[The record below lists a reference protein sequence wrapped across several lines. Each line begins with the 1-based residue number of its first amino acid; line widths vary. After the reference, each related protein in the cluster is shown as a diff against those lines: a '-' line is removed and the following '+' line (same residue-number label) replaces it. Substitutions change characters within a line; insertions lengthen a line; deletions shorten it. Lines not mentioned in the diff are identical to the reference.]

1 MAKKKKLKPIIV
13 IVGAPDW
20 MATFADMMSLLLTF
34 FILLFS
40 VAEEKSE
47 KVLEVYKS
55 FQVYFDLD
63 PEDVKQLG
71 YYPIEVTLSKIQ
83 GFLENSL
90 RPPSNQGQT
99 GRTRTHRKKV
109 EKIDRFAAMVD
120 ERNNQLVE
128 VPGEVLFAPGKAE
141 VRSEAIPTLLKVA
154 GWLRRRPNAD
164 IKIIGHTS
172 SRPLDG
178 DSDGDDHLH
187 LGYLRAL
194 EVAKF
199 LSGSKGDLSALAN
212 QQKDESLRHLAGK
225 IKTFD
230 INRITVGS
238 LGDLNPNPSR
248 KELWEDPEKD
258 DRVEIMYLPE
268 KREEG

>member
-1 MAKKKKLKPIIV
+1 MPKKKPKPIFV
-13 IVGAPDW
+13 VVGAPDW

-47 KVLEVYKS
+47 KVLEVYRS

-71 YYPIEVTLSKIQ
+71 YYPIEITLSKIQ

-90 RPPSNQGQT
+90 RPPSNQGNT

-128 VPGEVLFAPGKAE
+128 VPGAVLFARGQAE
-141 VRSEAIPTLLKVA
+141 IRPQAIPTLIKVG
-154 GWLRRRPNAD
+154 GWLRRRPNND

-172 SRPLDG
+172 SHPLPA
-178 DSDGDDHLH
+178 DSDADDHLH
-187 LGYLRAL
+187 LGYLRAMA
-194 EVAKF
+194 VAKF
-199 LSGSKGDLSALAN
+199 LAGEQGDLSVLAS
-212 QQKDESLRHLAGK
+212 QQQDESLRHLAGK
-225 IKTFD
+225 IKN
-230 INRITVGS
+230 ISIEKITVGS
-238 LGDLNPNPSR
+238 LGDLNPNPIR

-258 DRVEIMYLPE
+258 DRVEIMFLPE
-268 KREEG
+268 SQEES